1 MFKKNFEL
9 ICAQKGVAPT
19 AVCKK
24 IGLTGSAYS
33 LWTEESIP
41 RKTTLIKLANEL
53 GVTVEE
59 LLEEKKPAENGGR
72 TEEFARLFSELTPEQ
87 REALISQMEWM
98 RDKNNK

>member
-72 TEEFARLFSELTPEQ
+72 AEEFTRLY
-87 REALISQMEWM
+87 EALSPELQEAFLLQL
-98 RDKNNK
+98 RGLSDKK

>member
-72 TEEFARLFSELTPEQ
+72 AEEFTRLFESLTPEQ
-87 REALISQMEWM
+87 QDTFLAQIRWIA
-98 RDKNNK
+98 DKK

>member
-1 MFKKNFEL
+1 MFKENFER

-72 TEEFARLFSELTPEQ
+72 VEEFIRLYSSLSPELQ
-87 REALISQMEWM
+87 EAFLVQLRSLA
-98 RDKNNK
+98 DKQ

>member
-1 MFKKNFEL
+1 MFKKNFER

-19 AVCKK
+19 AVCIK
-24 IGLTGSAYS
+24 IGLSNAVYS
-33 LWTEESIP
+33 KWTEESIP

-72 TEEFARLFSELTPEQ
+72 AEEFTRLFESLTPEQ
-87 REALISQMEWM
+87 QDTFLAQIRWIA
-98 RDKNNK
+98 DKK